1 MGQDAPSRPVSL
13 IIADTNENYYE
24 IAWNVRLQFIESLI
38 SEGETNLHRVI
49 RKLESFERRYR
60 LSVERG
66 SYHALDQGSGGQEYL
81 AEGFSGKAQWVRL
94 ESDERFD
101 VLPTG
106 IPSYWRSSHR
116 GKPIAV
122 PAYAD
127 YSCIPAKW
135 IVDLCRE
142 EFDCIVE
149 LGSGLGRN
157 LFEIYYNGGPAKTK
171 YYACEISSSGRR
183 LTETLAALAPE
194 LNIVTCTFDHRRPDF
209 SFLEERGKVLF
220 FTCHSIEQVDRIPA
234 NYFDLLADAA
244 DRVTCIHFE
253 PFGFQISTTDEISKA
268 QERYVRENNW
278 NTNFL
283 EVLNASGKT
292 GKIKVAFMARD
303 IFASDGNTP
312 TSVALWHT

>member
-1 MGQDAPSRPVSL
+1 MGQHALGHPVSL
-13 IIADTNENYYE
+13 IIADTNENFYE
-24 IAWNVRLQFIESLI
+24 IAWNVRLQFVASLI

-66 SYHALDQGSGGQEYL
+66 SLHALDHGSGDQEFL
-81 AEGFSGKAQWVRL
+81 GEGFSGKARWVRH
-94 ESDERFD
+94 ESDGRFD

-106 IPSYWRSSHR
+106 VPSYWESSHR
-116 GKPIAV
+116 GIPVAV

-135 IVDLCRE
+135 VVDLCRE

-157 LFEIYYNGGPAKTK
+157 LFEIYYNGGPAEAR
-171 YYACEISSSGRR
+171 YYACEIASSGRR
-183 LTETLAALAPE
+183 LTETLAALEPK

-209 SFLEERGKVLF
+209 SFLEERGRVLF
-220 FTCHSIEQVDRIPA
+220 FTCHSIEQVDRIPE

-253 PFGFQISTTDEISKA
+253 PFGFQISTASEASKN
-268 QERYVRENNW
+268 QERRVREQNW

-283 EVLNASGKT
+283 QVLKASRKS
-292 GKIKVAFMARD
+292 GKIKIDFMAQD
-303 IFASDGNTP
+303 IFTLDDGTP